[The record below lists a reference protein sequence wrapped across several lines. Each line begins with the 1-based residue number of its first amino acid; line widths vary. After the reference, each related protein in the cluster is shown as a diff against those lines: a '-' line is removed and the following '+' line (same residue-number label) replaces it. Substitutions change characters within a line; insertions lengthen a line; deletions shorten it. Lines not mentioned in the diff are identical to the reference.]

1 TSQLLLR
8 FTSSLYTIYDLQIIC
23 DRYKYNPIEHRLFPH
38 ITRAGQGVIFT
49 SLELVKVL
57 VEKTHT
63 KTGLSVAVNILN
75 KVYQTGRKVAD
86 NFKNTMQIV
95 FDEYLPKWN
104 YRAVPQPE

>member
-1 TSQLLLR
+1 MVTPYR
-8 FTSSLYTIYDLQIIC
+8 FYCFSHDL
-23 DRYKYNPIEHRLFPH
+23 NPY
-38 ITRAGQGVIFT
+38 
-49 SLELVKVL
+49 
-57 VEKTHT
+57 EKTQT

-75 KVYQTGRKVAD
+75 KVYKTGRKVAD